1 MLGFIYV
8 IYKEGYKDLEVF
20 NSYEEAIQ
28 AADERDGVDY
38 LDSMTKENFINL
50 LKTFV

>member
-8 IYKEGYKDLEVF
+8 VYEEGYKNLAVF
-20 NSYEEAIQ
+20 NSYEEAIK
-28 AADERDGVDY
+28 AADERKGNDY
-38 LDSMTKENFINL
+38 VDSMTKESFINL

>member
-8 IYKEGYKDLEVF
+8 VYKEGYKDLAVF
-20 NSYEEAIQ
+20 NSYEEAIKE
-28 AADERDGVDY
+28 ADNREGNDY
-38 LDSMTKENFINL
+38 VDSMTKESFINL